1 MDGGLVVIRLAGI
14 DVGND
19 SVKLVVDGSPDPIVI
34 PSIVSPGYERHIF
47 QEEDSPIKAL
57 DVTIYS
63 PKLKKNNQR
72 YFVGLLAMEDQDNS
86 ELEETDN
93 KATSDQSLIV
103 ALTALAYAGLTN
115 SSQGYE
121 STQSQTGRVV
131 EYFIGTGL
139 PVRTY
144 AGFHKTFEER
154 LVGEHEVTFLSTP
167 KLKGQSIR
175 VIVRQAVVSIE
186 GAAALFHMATHDNLQ
201 VKNEELYYGC
211 IGICEMGALT
221 TDFPVIKRMS
231 IDNQFSTGE
240 QFGLAGYLDNI
251 IRDVEDQFGHR
262 FPSRTKLIQRIKNRE
277 YIIQRV
283 GEGQSDIRPI
293 VDTYFTRAANKVVD
307 LIVKKWKKYPD
318 IQCFYVLGGGASALK
333 TYINEAAGPVKLRF
347 VDESDLQNVYGY
359 LKLARNKMNQAAAAA
374 AVAPAPPSVQT
385 DTTIY
390 TESI

>member
-19 SVKLVVDGSPDPIVI
+19 SVKLGGRRIADPIVI

-167 KLKGQSIR
+167 KLKGQSNSSDCPPGCR
-175 VIVRQAVVSIE
+175 LDRRRPLYSIW
-186 GAAALFHMATHDNLQ
+186 
-201 VKNEELYYGC
+201 
-211 IGICEMGALT
+211 
-221 TDFPVIKRMS
+221 R
-231 IDNQFSTGE
+231 
-240 QFGLAGYLDNI
+240 
-251 IRDVEDQFGHR
+251 
-262 FPSRTKLIQRIKNRE
+262 RTITCR
-277 YIIQRV
+277 
-283 GEGQSDIRPI
+283 
-293 VDTYFTRAANKVVD
+293 
-307 LIVKKWKKYPD
+307 
-318 IQCFYVLGGGASALK
+318 
-333 TYINEAAGPVKLRF
+333 
-347 VDESDLQNVYGY
+347 
-359 LKLARNKMNQAAAAA
+359 
-374 AVAPAPPSVQT
+374 
-385 DTTIY
+385 
-390 TESI
+390 